1 MKQSDICDFKK
12 NYIVTKEKHNVIIV
26 TLFRLK
32 HLYKDFSAYM
42 DGLIGFDNYLSQ
54 FNKIKNNI
62 KLRVYW
68 NTSIY
73 ETNNLDE
80 LNYIKTAMV
89 KVSKNIHIQLIEY
102 SCNAYK
108 IDDIFDRGIFPFFLR
123 YFPLFDFKDNDTN
136 YVYSTDIDIGKAK
149 QDTGYYGYIID
160 EFNKIIQKKSDYLF
174 LSATSYKPFWKSRLN
189 NDSIVSLGC
198 MVCGK
203 YKSDYNIL
211 INFLKEC
218 EYGLKS
224 KDKLISTFYK
234 NYIEYINNNR
244 IPEENR
250 IKKINS
256 YKTDNIFVY
265 GLDEFFITYYLL
277 KHILS
282 NNAVKNVVQKSVNT
296 INLVFYGALKN
307 TFYNITRNINI
318 SEETLLL
325 YKSIL
330 FKLLKKKYELKE
342 VYTKVK
348 ELIRSFKTHDYLNE
362 TDVPKTYNKFHKII
376 MKIYESKDSKLLNL
390 NDKGNEFKIFK
401 ANNIYYTDKNCM
413 NKLSNETRKQ
423 YYKQLCT

>member
-32 HLYKDFSAYM
+32 YLYKDFSTYM
-42 DGLIGFDNYLSQ
+42 DGLIGFDDYLSQ
-54 FNKIKNNI
+54 FDKIKNNI

-68 NTSIY
+68 NNSIY
-73 ETNNLDE
+73 QTDNLEE
-80 LNYIKTAMV
+80 LNYIKNAMV
-89 KVSKNIHIQLIEY
+89 KVCKNKHIQLIEY

-123 YFPLFDFKDNDTN
+123 YFPLFNFEDNDTD
-136 YVYSTDIDIGKAK
+136 YVYSTDIDVGVAK
-149 QDTGYYGYIID
+149 QDTGYYQNIID
-160 EFNKIIQKKSDYLF
+160 RFNKIIAKKADYLF
-174 LSATSYKPFWKSRLN
+174 LSSIYYKPFWKSRLN

-211 INFLKEC
+211 IQFLKEC
-218 EYGLKS
+218 EYGIKS

-234 NYIEYINNNR
+234 NYIEYINNKR
-244 IPEENR
+244 IPEEQR
-250 IKKINS
+250 IKKYNS

-277 KHILS
+277 KHILV
-282 NNAVKNVVQKSVNT
+282 NNKIKNVIQTT
-296 INLVFYGALKN
+296 INTSNILFYTSIKN
-307 TFYNITRNINI
+307 IFYNITRNINI
-318 SEETLLL
+318 SEQTLLL
-325 YKSIL
+325 YRSIL
-330 FKLLKKKYELKE
+330 FKIFKQKYELKD
-342 VYTKVK
+342 VFTKSK
-348 ELIRSFKTHDYLNE
+348 ELIRSFKKHDYENE
-362 TDVPKTYNKFHKII
+362 TDIPKIYNKFHKII
-376 MKIYESKDSKLLNL
+376 MKIYESKDSKLLNI

-401 ANNIYYTDKNCM
+401 ANNIYYTNKNSM

-423 YYKQLCT
+423 YYKQLCI